1 MLELIFQ
8 SQKKM
13 QEMYQYEEEGI
24 VNEFERMSE
33 KKNPHRM
40 TILSMHVRHKTVK
53 DQATF
58 SSVHQ

>member
-13 QEMYQYEEEGI
+13 QEMYQYEEEEI

-33 KKNPHRM
+33 KKNPTHDDNSFYARQ
-40 TILSMHVRHKTVK
+40 TQDSERPGNI
-53 DQATF
+53 Q
-58 SSVHQ
+58 

>member
-33 KKNPHRM
+33 KKNKSTHDDNSFYACQTQDSERPGN
-40 TILSMHVRHKTVK
+40 V
-53 DQATF
+53 Q
-58 SSVHQ
+58 

>member
-33 KKNPHRM
+33 KK
-40 TILSMHVRHKTVK
+40 
-53 DQATF
+53 
-58 SSVHQ
+58 